1 MRPKKDV
8 LILYPSSVKAC
19 RECTIEIG
27 AKNQG
32 CFVSLEEL
40 LFLHLGNSDIF
51 VNGHAFRQ
59 ILI

>member
-32 CFVSLEEL
+32 FLVSLEE
-40 LFLHLGNSDIF
+40 HLGNSDIF